1 MTWSFHEITSNG
13 RETGPWVFWGNV
25 ILLAHLGFFICLE
38 WLAVSVRIRLLGCLR
53 ICQCVWM
60 MSVSIWLVFAY
71 MYLSVSLHCMCA
83 RLYPVDGSIAM
94 LSMCVCP
101 LVSMWISSSHS
112 VWMCACLSL
121 SVCYYNFVCLRACV
135 SVYYPCVC
143 LSFSVCFQRDQC
155 FPASVHVCMSA
166 YLSKYLCVSVSMSL
180 RFLLPTSNDSHSIFL
195 SLSLNQALSFQP
207 LVI

>member
-121 SVCYYNFVCLRACV
+121 SVCYYNFVCLRVWVYIIHVFACLFQFV
-135 SVYYPCVC
+135 SNVINAFPLPYMYVCLRISLSICVC
-143 LSFSVCFQRDQC
+143 PSLCLLGFCYQLATIPIPFS
-155 FPASVHVCMSA
+155 
-166 YLSKYLCVSVSMSL
+166 
-180 RFLLPTSNDSHSIFL
+180 
-195 SLSLNQALSFQP
+195 SLSLWTKLFLSNP
-207 LVI
+207 